1 MKLSYFDLFKNTYFS
16 DMQNTLHFNS
26 NDERDTWFDNYNPQ
40 IRFESPFNFRRDR
53 GIVRVNMVLEDLQG
67 YNYGRFVNGYDDKT
81 YYFYIVSMKYL
92 NDNTTQL
99 DIVIDV
105 VMTYTQGNVLNEL
118 YNIEVIRQHYNK
130 EGYALNL
137 QVLKQNSDYLPCTG
151 FSQKF
156 EQRFTFDNFV
166 YCINSSV
173 DLGNDYGSVEQ
184 PRMEYAKGRT
194 IDNITSGNFIYFT
207 DDITSFFTHI
217 ANYPWIA
224 QCIQEITVIPTYMI
238 DNYQNQWDEWPMYN
252 GGPLLKCLRSGVSK
266 APDPVFEISVADLR
280 AWLGIDGGENNCF
293 DNMLKQ
299 GLLQM
304 YITNHQGQKLI
315 LEPEFIR
322 DGFKMKVIQ
331 TIGFKNNITLRP
343 QEYKTFKNRGV
354 IGEGLDYSIS
364 LSNFDKVGFNI
375 DNQTLYKASVSYGRE
390 YAQSNQLSGRISR
403 ATDSGNNLTDRLFSA
418 VSVYSDVFSGG
429 LSSAPAKAVGLFS
442 NEYEQQR
449 QWVAQ
454 DNQAMVT
461 PPSVNVP
468 EATNSIQF
476 ADGVCG
482 FVLKIFTPT
491 PLEVLANMQYFGK
504 YGYDDSSRSTRL
516 YDITSMSRCNWVQ
529 FKGNYTIPNVDTEL
543 LTQLKT
549 LFEAG
554 VRLWHNYND
563 MYYCDYK
570 TNYIIK

>member
-26 NDERDTWFDNYNPQ
+26 NNERDMWFDNYNPQ

-53 GIVRVNMVLEDLQG
+53 GIVRVDMVLEDLQG

-252 GGPLLKCLRSGVSK
+252 GGPMLKCLRSGVSK

-364 LSNFDKVGFNI
+364 LSNFDRVGFNI

-403 ATDSGNNLTDRLFSA
+403 ATDSANNLTDRLFSA

-468 EATNSIQF
+468 EATNAIQF
-476 ADGVCG
+476 KDGMVG

-504 YGYDDSSRSTRL
+504 YGYDDGSRSTR
-516 YDITSMSRCNWVQ
+516 
-529 FKGNYTIPNVDTEL
+529 F
-543 LTQLKT
+543 
-549 LFEAG
+549 
-554 VRLWHNYND
+554 
-563 MYYCDYK
+563 
-570 TNYIIK
+570 